1 MNKKKISVLL
11 LLCMLVS
18 LMPGMAI
25 SANAE
30 SATGIPDYFGIRD
43 YITKGITAGTEA
55 VNSIGDLLGGVTGAA
70 DVAESVTQEV
80 FKDCDFMKIFN
91 SKIYVKANKAAGLE
105 GDVSVKF
112 DSPHS
117 TATLYLPGSASTENL
132 YFFWDNEN
140 LTVSKDGV
148 VYESGTA
155 PVANPGEKIIYQVS
169 NGKATANIAV
179 ETLKGSAG
187 VAGMFF
193 NVDESLG
200 NIKAMNSDSDHET
213 MCYGNLTLDNS
224 NYYMSLKGRGN
235 SSWIMPKK
243 PYNITIYK
251 EDKKADPSDTIARFY
266 SDKKKAKLIQGVEKK
281 KWTLVANYLDNS
293 LLRNKIAFD
302 LAENLGIGLKTRFV
316 DVWMNG
322 EYLGNYLLTPRK
334 DFYGTDEGYVLDND
348 HIEEDIATQFA
359 FPNIEEMPGKHNV
372 INVEDFGDDAF
383 EYDTDTTEGA
393 AAATAE
399 IETYFTE
406 AWNTVLDLNSEDYQK
421 YFDLDSWA
429 KMYLMFEVS
438 KTYDCYAGNILMH
451 RDGTAENDKL
461 IAGPVWDYDV
471 SFGRT
476 LHKFLVGV
484 TEPMQLNAE
493 GWYNDSIGMVAVD
506 KPYTILQGLGM
517 HRSFMQRVAEIYNE
531 YKWAFEDTVN
541 NVDVQREFLRASAN
555 MNNDLWDTN
564 HIGGEFSVAPNTM
577 SALGTGKYR
586 LNYENTYTW
595 DNYVNNLKEYCGKRV
610 MWLSDHLYAEPA
622 VGSITKSLINNDSSV
637 ELRVVLTSGNQGNSY
652 QWQSSSNGKKWVNIE
667 GATNAAL
674 RLTAEEADN
683 AMQYRCI
690 VKNDGVNIYTTHG
703 GKVKASVQT
712 ILDPVT
718 VDVSVAV
725 DVSEVELQNG
735 TLTLVMDGK
744 EIGEYTF
751 VAAGEGWNICNKSG
765 KYLAANGKS
774 FTLSDKPFAW
784 NYDNGVFS
792 ANTKVSYTAIGRL
805 LHITHNEKA
814 YLALDGS
821 KLAISMSEG
830 AQASFLLRVEH
841 LINLA

>member
-1 MNKKKISVLL
+1 MKKKAISVFL
-11 LLCMLVS
+11 LLCMFVS
-18 LMPGMAI
+18 LIPGMAI
-25 SANAE
+25 TASAE
-30 SATGIPDYFGIRD
+30 SASSVHDFI
-43 YITKGITAGTEA
+43 KNGITAGTEA
-55 VNSIGDLLGGVTGAA
+55 INSIGDLLGGITGAS
-70 DVAESVTQEV
+70 DVADSVTKEV

-91 SKIYVKANKAAGLE
+91 SRIYVKANAKAGLE

-112 DSPHS
+112 DSLHS
-117 TATLYLPGSASTENL
+117 TATLYLPGSANTENL
-132 YFFWDNEN
+132 FFCWDNEE
-140 LTVSKDGV
+140 LTVSKDGT

-155 PVANPGEKIIYQVS
+155 PVAAAGEKIVYEVS
-169 NGKATANIAV
+169 NGKATANITV
-179 ETLKGSAG
+179 ETLKGSDG
-187 VAGMFF
+187 VAGLFL

-200 NIKAMNSDSDHET
+200 NIKAMNSDSEHET

-224 NYYMSLKGRGN
+224 SYYMSVKGRGN

-243 PYNITIYK
+243 PYNLTIYK
-251 EDKKADPSDTIARFY
+251 EDKKADANDTIARYY
-266 SDKKKAKLIQGVEKK
+266 SNKKKAELISGVEKK

-334 DFYGTDEGYVLDND
+334 DFYGTDKGYVLDND
-348 HIEEDIATQFA
+348 HIEENVATQFD
-359 FPNIEEMPGKHNV
+359 FPNIAEMPGKHNV
-372 INVEDFGDDAF
+372 VNVEDIGDDAF
-383 EYDTDTTEGA
+383 NYDTETAEGE

-399 IETYFTE
+399 IEKYFTE
-406 AWNTVLDLNSEDYQK
+406 AWNSVLNKNSEDYQK

-429 KMYLMFEVS
+429 KMYLMFEVA

-451 RDGTAENDKL
+451 RDGTSESDKL

-476 LHKFLVGV
+476 LHKFMVGV

-493 GWYNDSIGMVAVD
+493 GWYNDSIGMVAV
-506 KPYTILQGLGM
+506 KEPYSILQGLGM
-517 HRSFMQRVAEIYNE
+517 HESFMQRVAEVYNE

-541 NVDVQREFLRASAN
+541 NVEVQREFLRASAN
-555 MNNDLWDTN
+555 MNNALWDTN
-564 HIGGEFSVAPNTM
+564 HIGGEFTVAPNTM
-577 SALGTGKYR
+577 SALGTGKYK
-586 LNYENTYTW
+586 LNYEITYTW
-595 DNYVNNLKEYCGKRV
+595 DNYVNNLKEFCGKRV

-622 VGSITKSLINNDSSV
+622 EGSITKSLINNDSSV
-637 ELRVVLTSGNQGNSY
+637 ELKAVITSGNQINGY
-652 QWQSSSNGKKWVNIE
+652 QWQSSSNGKKWADIE
-667 GATNAAL
+667 GATNRAL
-674 RLTAEEADN
+674 RLTAEEAESG
-683 AMQYRCI
+683 MQYRCI
-690 VKNDGVNIYTTHG
+690 VKSDGVNIYTTHG
-703 GKVKASVQT
+703 GKINASVQT

-725 DVSEVELQNG
+725 DVSAVELQDG
-735 TLTLVMDGK
+735 TLTLVMNGK

-751 VAAGEGWNICNKSG
+751 AASGDGWSICNKSG
-765 KYLAANGKS
+765 KYLAASGKS
-774 FTLSDKPFAW
+774 LTLSDKPFTW
-784 NYDNGVFS
+784 NFDNGVFS
-792 ANTKVSYTAIGRL
+792 ANTKVSYTALGRL

-814 YLALDGS
+814 YLALNGS
-821 KLAISMSEG
+821 KLAVSMSEG